1 MLYFVKFE
9 NRHPKVMAQYC
20 YIVEANSHQ
29 DLADKVKNMDGKM
42 DLSEAVAIKEL
53 EKVSRCAFYVPEING
68 LPLK

>member
-9 NRHPKVMAQYC
+9 NRHPEVMASFC
-20 YIVEANSHQ
+20 YIVEANDRQ

-42 DLSEAVAIKEL
+42 DLSEAILIKEV
-53 EKVSRCAFYVPEING
+53 ERISPYAFYVPEING